1 MDIAGKEYINDQ
13 RVNNEKNENRLNW
26 INTETFNRLPLFGKI
41 LALYSLSSFIISL
54 LGFFVILIL
63 IFIGI
68 TIPNLS
74 ILLIVNITILI
85 SALFTGIS
93 VLIIDDKNCCRKL
106 RDS

>member
-1 MDIAGKEYINDQ
+1 MDITGKKDDNDL
-13 RVNNEKNENRLNW
+13 RVYNEKNENKLNW
-26 INTETFNRLPLFGKI
+26 LNTETFNRLPLFGKI

-54 LGFFVILIL
+54 LGFFIVLIL

-106 RDS
+106 RNS